1 MLKYNSWF
9 CSSNWN
15 KDRGKTELIVN
26 GNNEVLDSVMFY
38 VPVKKKNIN
47 KKVVEKMMKI
57 IESWPQNSS

>member
-1 MLKYNSWF
+1 M
-9 CSSNWN
+9 
-15 KDRGKTELIVN
+15 VN

-57 IESWPQNSS
+57 IES